1 MNNIIPLKE
10 IAKYSED
17 KIDIKLL
24 DKTNYITTD
33 NMLQNKLGVEEATFM
48 PPQEANVTQYKKG
61 DILIANIRPYLKK
74 IWYTSQDGGNSAD
87 VLTIQVDD
95 NFDSKFVYYA
105 LFRDD
110 FFEHV
115 MKGAKGTKMP
125 RGDKN
130 QIMEF
135 IIPNFD
141 KTTQQKIASV
151 FSSLDKKIEIN
162 NKINQELEIMAKTL
176 YDYWFVQFDFPN
188 EEGKPYKSSGGE
200 MVYSEELKREIPEGW
215 KVANLKNNYLTQI
228 LKPKIDKFECEKIYL
243 ATADVQD
250 KKINFQAEK
259 ITYDDRPSRANMQ
272 PIKNSIWFA
281 KMKNSKKVLFFAD
294 YSKEFLENFILST
307 GFMGLE
313 CKDYALEYLWGFI
326 DNSYFEMN
334 KDRLAS
340 GATQEAINN
349 EDLAFIKIIIPS
361 DNVLKNYNLKVKSIY
376 QKIYNNQIQ
385 NQELSKL
392 RDWLLPMLMNG
403 QVKVK

>member
-48 PPQEANVTQYKKG
+48 PPQEANVIQYKKG